1 MAIFGKCLKLL
12 HGACTADYRGGSQ
25 AVVVDPAAMT
35 GKISATSEPG
45 LVEPNTNDKNDD
57 HDDDRISI
65 CSTHCGSDGDSSSV
79 AGSWS
84 PTSLSEDQEGPQLR
98 DLHDVE
104 LISHDSSQL
113 GDETVGS
120 GCGAAAPRGL
130 HKDVD
135 VVHLREQHVQHEHQ
149 DHATEQDSVHDD
161 QEVAVARQPGAS
173 FFPNQDRLEEVDQV
187 HLEEG
192 NIKSGPIKTVDFV
205 EEEPTHL
212 YNSTSPRRSTEDQEK
227 TSLCCQDEGVARVL
241 GIDNNNQDE
250 DGASA
255 LQRNINNEWQI
266 TLSAPIINP
275 ADKIEVKRMTP
286 GRTVVD
292 KEEKDHKKP
301 SVLASP
307 TRTSTL
313 PSCGPLLW
321 YFDLATQ
328 IEKARDKLSVDYKE
342 LTPKLRKSCC
352 SRKSYAMQKS
362 RTRTNCS
369 YALQIQILR

>member
-12 HGACTADYRGGSQ
+12 HGACTADYRGGGNQ

-35 GKISATSEPG
+35 GKISATSEPV

-57 HDDDRISI
+57 HDDDRMSV
-65 CSTHCGSDGDSSSV
+65 CSTHCGSNGDSTSV

-84 PTSLSEDQEGPQLR
+84 PTSLSEDLQEGPQELR
-98 DLHDVE
+98 ELHDVE
-104 LISHDSSQL
+104 FISHDSSQL
-113 GDETVGS
+113 GDEKVGS
-120 GCGAAAPRGL
+120 FYAAAAPRGL

-135 VVHLREQHVQHEHQ
+135 VVHLTEQHERHEEG
-149 DHATEQDSVHDD
+149 TEQDSVHG
-161 QEVAVARQPGAS
+161 QEVVARRPGS
-173 FFPNQDRLEEVDQV
+173 LFFPNQDRLEEVAQV

-205 EEEPTHL
+205 AEEPTHL
-212 YNSTSPRRSTEDQEK
+212 YNSTSPRRSLEQNQEK
-227 TSLCCQDEGVARVL
+227 TPLCCQDEGVLARV
-241 GIDNNNQDE
+241 GIDNNNDDE
-250 DGASA
+250 DGASTT

-266 TLSAPIINP
+266 ILSAPIIDP
-275 ADKIEVKRMTP
+275 ADKIEGKRMTP
-286 GRTVVD
+286 RPGTVVD
-292 KEEKDHKKP
+292 KEEKDQKP

-307 TRTSTL
+307 TRTSSA